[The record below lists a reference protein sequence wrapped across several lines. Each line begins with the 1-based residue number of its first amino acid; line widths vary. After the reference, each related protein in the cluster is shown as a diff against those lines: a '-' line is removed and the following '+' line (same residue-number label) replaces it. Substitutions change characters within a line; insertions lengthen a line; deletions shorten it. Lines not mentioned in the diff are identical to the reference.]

1 MNVFASCPNI
11 YFTQRV
17 NRNFYLQK
25 LQPNNKVEQLFYTC
39 ALTTSINAYST
50 IVTILAPSYHK

>member
-1 MNVFASCPNI
+1 MSMNIDLKIFLNQLIYLTNLYVYMNVFASCPNI

-25 LQPNNKVEQLFYTC
+25 LQPTNKV
-39 ALTTSINAYST
+39 
-50 IVTILAPSYHK
+50 